1 MILQLCIF
9 RITVVATHSRPER
22 PVFTHSL
29 SGAAP
34 GAQEVL
40 GAASSGPGRSGRSRP
55 NTGDGGGAGIYSGLS
70 KRWPLLRELR
80 SPQEGHRRTLP
91 GAATQALP
99 SQDPMSPHRGTSRAR
114 CPLLPHLRI
123 VALSPFSCAQLVSA
137 ETLSRASGCPR
148 PVDSVQQSAE
158 AVEGWATPSHPLAGG
173 GGGSW
178 PRKPIPGGVRAMVK
192 RQAW

>member
-1 MILQLCIF
+1 MQLCIF

-40 GAASSGPGRSGRSRP
+40 GAASSGPGRSGHSRP
-55 NTGDGGGAGIYSGLS
+55 NTGDGGGAGIYSSLS

-123 VALSPFSCAQLVSA
+123 VALSPFSCAQLVRGEGPRVQGGEVEERQAIQGISHGQA
-137 ETLSRASGCPR
+137 APTLHGRVPLLFLLSR
-148 PVDSVQQSAE
+148 
-158 AVEGWATPSHPLAGG
+158 
-173 GGGSW
+173 
-178 PRKPIPGGVRAMVK
+178 
-192 RQAW
+192 